1 MEYATFYYINKNRE
15 IEGKK
20 MPVNEFKKL
29 LSEGNSNKFSFS
41 TLPKKKK
48 KKKSKSETDIHIKPV
63 KDRLC
68 KKKFGHTNWARMGAV
83 VPEELHHNPHEIDY
97 LEGIVYFKNPTMV

>member
-1 MEYATFYYINKNRE
+1 
-15 IEGKK
+15 
-20 MPVNEFKKL
+20 V
-29 LSEGNSNKFSFS
+29 
-41 TLPKKKK
+41 
-48 KKKSKSETDIHIKPV
+48 
-63 KDRLC
+63 DRLC